1 MFDSN
6 GWWVN
11 FSAADGAR
19 SKSDFIYPIT
29 NMSFSEDPGFHTTE
43 EAADEFAR
51 EEFTTQ
57 RDDAIKDLES
67 LSSPDTKIGN
77 CVYSLS
83 SEVHLRLQQVAKD
96 KLAKAEAALALLNCP
111 RNVNQ

>member
-11 FSAADGAR
+11 FSAADGAK
-19 SKSDFIYPIT
+19 SKREFIYKIT

-51 EEFTTQ
+51 EEFTTR

-67 LSSPDTKIGN
+67 LSSRHTRIGN
-77 CVYSLS
+77 CLYSLS
-83 SEVHLRLQQVAKD
+83 SDDHLRLQQVAKD
-96 KLAKAEAALALLNCP
+96 ELAKAEAALALLD
-111 RNVNQ
+111 